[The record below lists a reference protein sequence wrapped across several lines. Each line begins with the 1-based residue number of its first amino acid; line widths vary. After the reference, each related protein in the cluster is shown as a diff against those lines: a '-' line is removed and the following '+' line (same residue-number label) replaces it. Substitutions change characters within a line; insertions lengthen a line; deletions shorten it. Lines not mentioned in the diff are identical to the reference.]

1 MRTTGQQA
9 AGLRRRA
16 GADAARRSTR
26 RRLLLALGAGAMFV
40 SCVGAAQPAKPIARI
55 GYLNA
60 SSIAFGKTRIDAF
73 LSGMRELGRVEG
85 GDFTIE
91 YRHADGALERL
102 PGLAAELV
110 GLNVDVIVAAGLPAA
125 RAAKQATTTIPIVM
139 TGGDPVR
146 AGLVKSLAR
155 PGGNV
160 TGLSDG
166 TVNVSMKRL
175 EMLKEIS
182 PKISRVAML
191 WNPANPTNLLQV
203 KDTEEAARILKLAVQ
218 AVEVKSLD
226 DFARSFTAIRKGG
239 AGGLLVPGD
248 PMFNAQTK
256 QITDFAAKNRLPAI
270 FISSLAPKNGGLMS
284 YGTNF
289 EDLSRRLAT
298 FVDKVLKGVKP
309 ADIPVEEPTRLE
321 LIINLK
327 TAKMLGI
334 RIPNSILVRAD
345 RVIE

>member
-1 MRTTGQQA
+1 MG
-9 AGLRRRA
+9 AGTQGEAMNNRRK
-16 GADAARRSTR
+16 
-26 RRLLLALGAGAMFV
+26 LVIALGAIAALGSHAT
-40 SCVGAAQPAKPIARI
+40 GAQPIKPVARI

-60 SSIAFGKTRIDAF
+60 SSIAFGKSRIDAF
-73 LSGMRELGRVEG
+73 LAGMRELGHVEG
-85 GDFTIE
+85 NDFTMV
-91 YRHADGALERL
+91 YRHADGTLERL
-102 PGLAAELV
+102 PGLAVELV

-125 RAAKQATTTIPIVM
+125 RAAKQATATIPIVM

-146 AGLVKSLAR
+146 AGLVASLAR

-166 TVNVSMKRL
+166 TVNISMKRL

-182 PKISRVAML
+182 PRITRVAIV
-191 WNPANPTNLLQV
+191 WNPANPTNPLQV
-203 KDTEEAARILKLAVQ
+203 KDTEEAARLMKLTVHAVQ
-218 AVEVKSLD
+218 VKGLD
-226 DFARSFTAIRKGG
+226 DFARAFTAIRKGG

-289 EDLSRRLAT
+289 EELSRRVAT

-309 ADIPVEEPTRLE
+309 ADIPVEEPMRLE

-327 TAKMLGI
+327 TAKALGI
-334 RIPNSILVRAD
+334 KIPNSILVRAD
-345 RVIE
+345 KVIE